1 MSIPSPFFS
10 YNDVANKFDVG
21 SVSSNPNPCIP
32 GKDPFPSS
40 YNTDHFAHTFNLFGS
55 YDSQTLETL
64 AGFSNPLM
72 QTFCNS
78 SSPIDSLSWNIL
90 AGSVTEDKRNHK
102 MIERQRRKEMKVLS
116 PTDSL
121 SWKRLAGSV
130 TEDKRNHKMIERQR
144 REEMK
149 VLFSQLRSLLPE
161 HNLRGKRTAAEE
173 VLETVNYV
181 CHLQQQ
187 VKELSAQREKMKVN
201 SDQNA
206 RVSFEK
212 ICNKTV
218 SFGGSDQDLAVK
230 INSVGS
236 GVQIWT
242 NILERDIAY
251 SDILLALEEDGL
263 EVVSAA
269 SSAINNRVY
278 HTIHAKVVS
287 YTHCQ

>member
-32 GKDPFPSS
+32 AQDPFPSS
-40 YNTDHFAHTFNLFGS
+40 YNIDHFAHRFNLFGT
-55 YDSQTLETL
+55 YDSETLETL

-78 SSPIDSLSWNIL
+78 SSPTDSLCWNRL

-102 MIERQRRKEMKVLS
+102 MIERQRRKEMKVL
-116 PTDSL
+116 
-121 SWKRLAGSV
+121 
-130 TEDKRNHKMIERQR
+130 
-144 REEMK
+144 
-149 VLFSQLRSLLPE
+149 FSQLGSLLPE
-161 HNLRGKRTAAEE
+161 HNLRGKRTAAEQ
-173 VLETVNYV
+173 VLQTVNYV
-181 CHLQQQ
+181 CHLQRK

-201 SDQNA
+201 SDHNPK
-206 RVSFEK
+206 VSFEK
-212 ICNKTV
+212 FCNKTV
-218 SFGGSDQDLAVK
+218 SFGGSDREYPAVK

-242 NILERDIAY
+242 NILERDIVY

-278 HTIHAKVVS
+278 HTIHAKVLDLNTFNMHTLYQKLWHLIS
-287 YTHCQ
+287 THQTKNADLRTTEARP